1 MKFRCKDLIQLT
13 AFSFMMLSA
22 TSSIHAENKV
32 IYKNPSV
39 VKVTAGDSV
48 SSGLLVKQEKNN
60 FFFVVSDHMFTGN
73 TEDIC
78 VFFDQSQY
86 GLNAM
91 IHNRGRD
98 AVDLALI
105 RINTDLIELD
115 EHSSLIQE
123 ASYEEGDQLYAIG
136 YDLSGNLLIK
146 KGKVIYVLNNALEGG
161 YDVGVSADI
170 EKGMSGGG
178 IFDEKGRLIAITS
191 VHADPLW
198 ETQLYY
204 ESGEA
209 VGKKKSAL
217 ISKYSMGISAKRLD
231 QFLMKQEPIRQE
243 FKSSQ
248 CSQR

>member
-1 MKFRCKDLIQLT
+1 VKFNLHAFLKLI
-13 AFSFMMLSA
+13 AFSLVLS
-22 TSSIHAENKV
+22 TLSSIQTESKV

-48 SSGLLVKQEKNN
+48 SSGLLVKQDRND
-60 FFFVVSDHMFTGN
+60 FFFVVSDHMFTGD

-91 IHNRGRD
+91 IHSRGGE

-105 RINTDLIELD
+105 RINTDFIELD
-115 EHSSLIQE
+115 KSSSLIHQ
-123 ASYEEGDQLYAIG
+123 ASYEEGNQLYAIG
-136 YDLSGNLLIK
+136 YDLSGKLLIK
-146 KGKVIYVLNNALEGG
+146 KGKVVYVLNNALEGG

-198 ETQLYY
+198 ETPLYY
-204 ESGEA
+204 ESGGA

-231 QFLMKQEPIRQE
+231 QFLSKQKPIKQEFQ
-243 FKSSQ
+243 SSQ
-248 CSQR
+248 CSRS

>member
-1 MKFRCKDLIQLT
+1 
-13 AFSFMMLSA
+13 
-22 TSSIHAENKV
+22 
-32 IYKNPSV
+32 
-39 VKVTAGDSV
+39 
-48 SSGLLVKQEKNN
+48 
-60 FFFVVSDHMFTGN
+60 
-73 TEDIC
+73 
-78 VFFDQSQY
+78 
-86 GLNAM
+86 M
-91 IHNRGRD
+91 IHNRGGD

-123 ASYEEGDQLYAIG
+123 ASYEEGVQLYAIG
-136 YDLSGNLLIK
+136 YDLSGKLLIK

-231 QFLMKQEPIRQE
+231 QYLMKQEPVRQE
-243 FKSSQ
+243 FQSSQ